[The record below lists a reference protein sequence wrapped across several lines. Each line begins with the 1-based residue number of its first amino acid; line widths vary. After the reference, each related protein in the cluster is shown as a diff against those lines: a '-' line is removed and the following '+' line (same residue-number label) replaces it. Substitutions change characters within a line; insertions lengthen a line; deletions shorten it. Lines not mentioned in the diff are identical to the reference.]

1 MNFLSH
7 WFFKMPSFSQDKKVD
22 MNSNENDALNNEVKD
37 EANGTIQEKYISS
50 DKTLDSDSTPPGL
63 NADQRLAFALRDFL
77 GSSNTVLSDEASEG
91 EPSPSAMEK
100 NLPFIDEFVDPEV
113 AMQSDEEIPQCRE
126 TEEVLNNAACR
137 LRRWRAASRKLRR
150 PRIINNLCSTD
161 EKESNINKL
170 CNGGHTDLADRL
182 RSLAAVGNMS
192 ASAGELLSLAPPP
205 PAATAPPSPG
215 CLLSPTLAEQ
225 NSEYFGSSPECCAD
239 NAGQESSAAGA
250 PVPPPGP
257 RYKLATEGAL
267 RVCCFQHTRTVVDKI
282 LAAKFLRRWET
293 HVLRLEENHIV
304 SKTPAGLLESPL
316 SYSCMQEVYCISRW
330 DPARKYCLRIV
341 MPHGSLLLQAND
353 AYTRDQWYHSIIWRR
368 NIIRYRNFLTKT
380 VRKEVVLKELKNMVD
395 FVMTTPLQDESVTRA
410 PLLILTDLISENKES
425 ADWEE
430 WAENLTN
437 VAAPLLAER
446 CATGELCASLAR
458 LCRQRP
464 RAAPLPALAPPV
476 RRVLTRN
483 VDFARAPNARRLV
496 RDYISALSAHNSGSS
511 LVRRFVEVTH
521 GNRAACPY
529 PRAAPN
535 LAAVALA
542 ALDDFF
548 RNSSK
553 EHECNDAEEEVLCF
567 VDILEHMCEYE
578 DWLVVV
584 GAVLQPVPLCSG
596 ALNCPRVASRLGN
609 VLYALVRDSRCAAH
623 SCVAPARAAR
633 LYPPSWLRAAAP
645 SDPLLAIPNK
655 QLCQLWGDMLGALLN
670 CCCKRKSFL
679 QSMSKQLPDFV
690 IVALCEHKAALDAL
704 CLMLE
709 WEVASGEQTQ
719 LEIIAA
725 LQGTNSGQKSY
736 SELCDRQK
744 NLQRLQA
751 KGGPRRLA
759 LPMHTT
765 DADVTALLE
774 QGSLGNLE
782 CLSLAFTSVT
792 SACAQDLIKL
802 PSLRYLNLWATKF
815 GDTGLQLIAEHL
827 TELQVLNLCETPVSD
842 KGIEAL
848 SGLSNLRRLNLNSTK
863 LSAEAFEV
871 LRDRLPQLQEYDI
884 RYTEAW

>member
-1 MNFLSH
+1 
-7 WFFKMPSFSQDKKVD
+7 MPSYNQEINVD
-22 MNSNENDALNNEVKD
+22 LNSNENGALKTDAKDGKIDESRYMSGEQVPNNAPV
-37 EANGTIQEKYISS
+37 
-50 DKTLDSDSTPPGL
+50 GL

-77 GSSNTVLSDEASEG
+77 SPSNTALSDG
-91 EPSPSAMEK
+91 EPSPSALSQT
-100 NLPFIDEFVDPEV
+100 LPFIDEQV
-113 AMQSDEEIPQCRE
+113 DEEEATHSEEEQTQCRD
-126 TEEVLNNAACR
+126 TEDVLNNAACR

-150 PRIINNLCSTD
+150 PRIINNLSSKD
-161 EKESNINKL
+161 DKDGNIKV

-182 RSLAAVGNMS
+182 RSLAAAGSMS

-215 CLLSPTLAEQ
+215 CLLSPSLADQ
-225 NSEYFGSSPECCAD
+225 SSAEYFGSSPECCAD
-239 NAGQESSAAGA
+239 NAGLDLSNSAGTPA
-250 PVPPPGP
+250 PPPGP
-257 RYKLATEGAL
+257 RYKLATEGSL

-293 HVLRLEENHIV
+293 HVLCLDEQRII
-304 SKTPAGLLESPL
+304 SKTPSGLLEHPL

-341 MPHGSLLLQAND
+341 MPHGSLLLQ
-353 AYTRDQWYHSIIWRR
+353 R
-368 NIIRYRNFLTKT
+368 NMIRYRNFLTKT

-410 PLLILTDLISENKES
+410 PLQILTDLLSENKES
-425 ADWEE
+425 DDWEE
-430 WAENLTN
+430 WAEKVTS

-446 CATGELCASLAR
+446 CATGELCALLAR
-458 LCRQRP
+458 LCRRRP

-542 ALDDFF
+542 ALDDHY
-548 RNSSK
+548 RDSATP
-553 EHECNDAEEEVLCF
+553 HVCDDTEEEVLCF
-567 VDILEHMCEYE
+567 ADILEHMCEYE

-584 GAVLQPVPLCSG
+584 GAVLQPVPLCAG
-596 ALNCPRVASRLGN
+596 AMSCPRVAKRLGKLLN
-609 VLYALVRDSRCAAH
+609 ALAHDPRCAAH
-623 SCVAPARAAR
+623 ACVAPARAAR
-633 LYPPSWLRAAAP
+633 LCPPSWLRAAAP
-645 SDPLLAIPNK
+645 SDPQLALPNED
-655 QLCQLWGDMLGALLN
+655 LCQIWGDMLGSLLN

-690 IVALCEHKAALDAL
+690 LVALTAHPGAIEAL
-704 CLMLE
+704 CLFLE
-709 WEVASGEQTQ
+709 WEVTTGEQTQ

-725 LQGTNSGQKSY
+725 LQGTELGQKY
-736 SELCDRQK
+736 YKDLCERQQ
-744 NLQRLQA
+744 NLQRLQSE
-751 KGGPRRLA
+751 GGPRRLA
-759 LPMHTT
+759 LPVRAT
-765 DADVTALLE
+765 DADVAELLAA
-774 QGSLGNLE
+774 GALGNLE

-792 SACAQDLIKL
+792 SACAHHLIKL

-815 GDTGLQLIAEHL
+815 GDSGVQLIAEHL
-827 TELQVLNLCETPVSD
+827 PKLQVLNLCETPVSD

-871 LRDRLPQLQEYDI
+871 LRQRLPHLQEYDI

>member
-1 MNFLSH
+1 MNFINCR
-7 WFFKMPSFSQDKKVD
+7 FFKMPSYNQEINVD
-22 MNSNENDALNNEVKD
+22 LNSNENGALKTDAKDGKIDEIRYMSGEQVPNNAPV
-37 EANGTIQEKYISS
+37 
-50 DKTLDSDSTPPGL
+50 GL

-77 GSSNTVLSDEASEG
+77 SPSNTAISDG
-91 EPSPSAMEK
+91 EPSPSALSQT
-100 NLPFIDEFVDPEV
+100 LPFIDEQV
-113 AMQSDEEIPQCRE
+113 DEEEVTHSEEEQTQCRD
-126 TEEVLNNAACR
+126 TEDVLNNAACR

-150 PRIINNLCSTD
+150 PRIINNLSSKD
-161 EKESNINKL
+161 DKDGNISKV

-182 RSLAAVGNMS
+182 RSLAAAGSMS

-215 CLLSPTLAEQ
+215 CLLSPSLADQ
-225 NSEYFGSSPECCAD
+225 SSAEYFGSSPECCAD
-239 NAGQESSAAGA
+239 NAGLDLSNSAGTPA
-250 PVPPPGP
+250 PPPGP
-257 RYKLATEGAL
+257 RYKLATEGSL

-293 HVLRLEENHIV
+293 HVLCLDEQRII
-304 SKTPAGLLESPL
+304 SKTPSGLLEQPL

-353 AYTRDQWYHSIIWRR
+353 AYTRDQWFHSIIWRR
-368 NIIRYRNFLTKT
+368 NMIRYRNFLTKT

-410 PLLILTDLISENKES
+410 PLQILTDLLSENKES
-425 ADWEE
+425 DDWEE
-430 WAENLTN
+430 WAEKVTS

-446 CATGELCASLAR
+446 CATGELCALLAR
-458 LCRQRP
+458 LCRRRP

-542 ALDDFF
+542 ALDDHY
-548 RNSSK
+548 RDSATP
-553 EHECNDAEEEVLCF
+553 HVCDDAEEEVLCF
-567 VDILEHMCEYE
+567 ADILEHMCEYE

-584 GAVLQPVPLCSG
+584 GAVLQPVPLCPG
-596 ALNCPRVASRLGN
+596 AMSCPRVAKRLGKLLN
-609 VLYALVRDSRCAAH
+609 ALAHDPRCAAH
-623 SCVAPARAAR
+623 ACVAPARAAR
-633 LYPPSWLRAAAP
+633 LCPPSWLRAAAP
-645 SDPLLAIPNK
+645 SDPQLALPNED
-655 QLCQLWGDMLGALLN
+655 LCQIWGDMLGSLLN

-690 IVALCEHKAALDAL
+690 LVALTAHPGAIEAL
-704 CLMLE
+704 CLFLE
-709 WEVASGEQTQ
+709 WEVTTGEQTQ

-725 LQGTNSGQKSY
+725 LQGTELGQKY
-736 SELCDRQK
+736 YKDLCERQQ
-744 NLQRLQA
+744 NLQRLQSE
-751 KGGPRRLA
+751 GGPRRLA
-759 LPMHTT
+759 LPVRAT
-765 DADVTALLE
+765 DADVAELLAA
-774 QGSLGNLE
+774 GALGNLE

-792 SACAQDLIKL
+792 SACAHHLIKL

-815 GDTGLQLIAEHL
+815 GDSGVQLIAEHL
-827 TELQVLNLCETPVSD
+827 PKLQVLNLCETPVSD

-871 LRDRLPQLQEYDI
+871 LRQRLPHLQEYDI

>member
-1 MNFLSH
+1 
-7 WFFKMPSFSQDKKVD
+7 MPSFSQEINVD
-22 MNSNENDALNNEVKD
+22 LTSGEDGALKTEGKTDSKNGDCRFTPVDRGANSAPDGL
-37 EANGTIQEKYISS
+37 SS
-50 DKTLDSDSTPPGL
+50 D
-63 NADQRLAFALRDFL
+63 QRIAFALRDFL
-77 GSSNTVLSDEASEG
+77 GASSTVLTDDAP
-91 EPSPSAMEK
+91 EPSAAGPP
-100 NLPFIDEFVDPEV
+100 LPFIDEQRDD
-113 AMQSDEEIPQCRE
+113 AAQSDEEPADSRD

-150 PRIINNLCSTD
+150 PRIIDNLCGGEDKDGGS
-161 EKESNINKL
+161 KSS
-170 CNGGHTDLADRL
+170 GHTDLADRL
-182 RSLAAVGNMS
+182 RSLAAAGSVS

-215 CLLSPTLAEQ
+215 CLLSPTLADQ
-225 NSEYFGSSPECCAD
+225 SSAEYFGSSPECCTD
-239 NAGQESSAAGA
+239 SSGLETTGA

-257 RYKLATEGAL
+257 RYKLATEGTL
-267 RVCCFQHTRTVVDKI
+267 RVCCFQHTRTVVVKI

-293 HVLRLEENHIV
+293 HVLCLHEDNIV
-304 SKTPAGLLESPL
+304 SKTPSGLLEKPL

-330 DPARKYCLRIV
+330 DSARKYCLRIV

-353 AYTRDQWYHSIIWRR
+353 VYTRDQWYHSIVWRR
-368 NIIRYRNFLTKT
+368 NIIRYRHFLTKS
-380 VRKEVVLKELKNMVD
+380 VRREVVLKELKNMVD

-410 PLLILTDLISENKES
+410 PLQILTDLLSERKES
-425 ADWEE
+425 SDWEE
-430 WAENLTN
+430 WAENVTSA
-437 VAAPLLAER
+437 AAPLLAER
-446 CATGELCASLAR
+446 CATGELCALLAR
-458 LCRQRP
+458 LCRRRP

-483 VDFARAPNARRLV
+483 VDFARAPNARQLV
-496 RDYISALSAHNSGSS
+496 KDYISALSAHNSGAA

-521 GNRAACPY
+521 GGRRATCPH

-542 ALDDFF
+542 AIDHHY
-548 RNSSK
+548 RSSTAP
-553 EHECNDAEEEVLCF
+553 HVCDDAEEEVLCF
-567 VDILEHMCEYE
+567 ADILEHMCEYE

-596 ALNCPRVASRLGN
+596 ALSCPRVAKRLGR
-609 VLYALVRDSRCAAH
+609 VLSALAHDSRCGAH
-623 SCVAPARAAR
+623 ACVAPCRAAR
-633 LYPPSWLRAAAP
+633 PSPPSWLRAAAP
-645 SDPLLAIPNK
+645 SDPLLALPS
-655 QLCQLWGDMLGALLN
+655 QELCQLWGDMLGTLLR

-690 IVALCEHKAALDAL
+690 LVALSEHPAALEAL

-725 LQGTNSGQKSY
+725 LQGT
-736 SELCDRQK
+736 ELGLKYYRDLCERQQ

-751 KGGPRRLA
+751 EGGPRRLA
-759 LPMHTT
+759 LPVRAT
-765 DADVTALLE
+765 DADVEALLKA
-774 QGSLGNLE
+774 GALGNLE

-792 SACAQDLIKL
+792 SACAHHLIKL

-815 GDTGLQLIAEHL
+815 GDSGVQLIAEHL
-827 TELQVLNLCETPVSD
+827 PRLQVLNLCETPVSD

-848 SGLSNLRRLNLNSTK
+848 SGLSNLQRLNLNSTK
-863 LSAEAFEV
+863 LSAEAFEI
-871 LRDRLPQLQEYDI
+871 LRQRLPHLQEYDI

>member
-1 MNFLSH
+1 MNFVSCRL
-7 WFFKMPSFSQDKKVD
+7 FRMPSFSQEINVD
-22 MNSNENDALNNEVKD
+22 LNSNENGALNNEVHKESTNTD
-37 EANGTIQEKYISS
+37 VEGRYEQNEQVS
-50 DKTLDSDSTPPGL
+50 DNMLPGL

-77 GSSNTVLSDEASEG
+77 GSSAVTVVDSGS
-91 EPSPSAMEK
+91 SPSTLGQT
-100 NLPFIDEFVDPEV
+100 LPYIDEQLDVEDTT
-113 AMQSDEEIPQCRE
+113 QSEDENLQCRD

-150 PRIINNLCSTD
+150 PRIIDNLCTNV
-161 EKESNINKL
+161 EKEGNSSKT

-182 RSLAAVGNMS
+182 RSLAAAGSMS
-192 ASAGELLSLAPPP
+192 ASSVELLSLAPPP

-215 CLLSPTLAEQ
+215 CLLSPSLADQ
-225 NSEYFGSSPECCAD
+225 SSAEYFGSSPECCAD
-239 NAGQESSAAGA
+239 SVGFESSNTSGA

-257 RYKLATEGAL
+257 RYKLATEGTL

-293 HVLRLEENHIV
+293 HVLCLQEYHIV
-304 SKTPAGLLESPL
+304 SNTPSGLLEHPL

-368 NIIRYRNFLTKT
+368 NIIRYRNFLTKSI
-380 VRKEVVLKELKNMVD
+380 RKEVVLKELKNMVD
-395 FVMTTPLQDESVTRA
+395 FVMTTPLQDESVTRT
-410 PLLILTDLISENKES
+410 PMQILTDLLSEKKDSN
-425 ADWEE
+425 DWEE
-430 WAENLTN
+430 WAEN
-437 VAAPLLAER
+437 VISAAAPLLAER
-446 CATGELCASLAR
+446 CASGELCALLAR
-458 LCRQRP
+458 LCRRRP

-483 VDFARAPNARRLV
+483 VDFARAPDARRLV
-496 RDYISALSAHNSGSS
+496 RDYISAVSAHNSGSA

-521 GNRAACPY
+521 GGRAACPY

-542 ALDDFF
+542 ALDDHF
-548 RNSSK
+548 RGQPAAPHVCADN
-553 EHECNDAEEEVLCF
+553 EDEVLCF
-567 VDILEHMCEYE
+567 ADILEYMCEYE
-578 DWLVVV
+578 DWLLVV
-584 GAVLQPVPLCSG
+584 GAVLQPVPVCGG
-596 ALNCPRVASRLGN
+596 AMSCPRVAKRLRN
-609 VLYALVRDSRCAAH
+609 VLHKLALDSRCAAH

-645 SDPLLAIPNK
+645 SDPLLALPNK
-655 QLCQLWGDMLGALLN
+655 ELCQLWGDMLGSLIN
-670 CCCKRKSFL
+670 CCSKRKSFL
-679 QSMSKQLPDFV
+679 QSMSKQLPDFLL
-690 IVALCEHKAALDAL
+690 VALTEHPAALEAL

-709 WEVASGEQTQ
+709 WEVTSGEQTQ

-725 LQGTNSGQKSY
+725 LQGTELGQKY
-736 SELCDRQK
+736 YKDLCERQQ

-751 KGGPRRLA
+751 EGGPRRLA
-759 LPMHTT
+759 LPVRAT
-765 DADVTALLE
+765 DADVGALLAA
-774 QGSLGNLE
+774 GALGNLE

-792 SACAQDLIKL
+792 SACAQHLIKL

-815 GDTGLQLIAEHL
+815 GDSGVQLIAEHL
-827 TELQVLNLCETPVSD
+827 TKLQVLNLCETPVSD

-863 LSAEAFEV
+863 LSAEAFEI
-871 LRDRLPQLQEYDI
+871 LRQRLPHLQEYDI

>member
-1 MNFLSH
+1 MNFINCR
-7 WFFKMPSFSQDKKVD
+7 FFKMPSYNQEINVD
-22 MNSNENDALNNEVKD
+22 LNSNENGALKTDAKDGKIDESRYMSAEQIPNNAPV
-37 EANGTIQEKYISS
+37 
-50 DKTLDSDSTPPGL
+50 GL
-63 NADQRLAFALRDFL
+63 NADQEIAFALRDFL
-77 GSSNTVLSDEASEG
+77 TPSSTALSDG
-91 EPSPSAMEK
+91 EPSPSALSQT
-100 NLPFIDEFVDPEV
+100 LPFIDEQVDGDDATHSEEELQ
-113 AMQSDEEIPQCRE
+113 QSRE

-150 PRIINNLCSTD
+150 PRIINNLSSKD
-161 EKESNINKL
+161 EKESNISKV
-170 CNGGHTDLADRL
+170 CNSGHTDLADRL
-182 RSLAAVGNMS
+182 RSLAAAGSMS

-215 CLLSPTLAEQ
+215 CLLSPSLADQ
-225 NSEYFGSSPECCAD
+225 SSAEYFGSSPECCAD
-239 NAGQESSAAGA
+239 NAGLDSANNAGTPA
-250 PVPPPGP
+250 PPPGP
-257 RYKLATEGAL
+257 RYKLASEGSL

-293 HVLRLEENHIV
+293 HVLCLEEQHII
-304 SKTPAGLLESPL
+304 SKTPSGLLEHPL

-368 NIIRYRNFLTKT
+368 NMIRYKNFLTKT

-410 PLLILTDLISENKES
+410 PLQILTDLLSENKES
-425 ADWEE
+425 DDWEE
-430 WAENLTN
+430 WAEMVTSA
-437 VAAPLLAER
+437 AAPLLAER
-446 CATGELCASLAR
+446 CAAGDLCALLAR
-458 LCRQRP
+458 LCRRRP

-483 VDFARAPNARRLV
+483 VDFARAPNGRRLV

-521 GNRAACPY
+521 GNRATCPY

-542 ALDDFF
+542 ALDDHY
-548 RNSSK
+548 RDSATPHVCDES
-553 EHECNDAEEEVLCF
+553 EEEVLCF
-567 VDILEHMCEYE
+567 ADILEHMCEYE

-584 GAVLQPVPLCSG
+584 GAVLQPVPLCAG
-596 ALNCPRVASRLGN
+596 AMSCPRVAKRLGKLLN
-609 VLYALVRDSRCAAH
+609 ALAHDPRCAAH
-623 SCVAPARAAR
+623 ACVAPARAAR
-633 LYPPSWLRAAAP
+633 LCPPSWLRAAAP
-645 SDPLLAIPNK
+645 SDPLLALPNEE
-655 QLCQLWGDMLGALLN
+655 LCQIWGDMLGGLLN

-690 IVALCEHKAALDAL
+690 LVALTAHPAAIEAL
-704 CLMLE
+704 CLFLE
-709 WEVASGEQTQ
+709 WEITTGEQTQ
-719 LEIIAA
+719 LEIIAT
-725 LQGTNSGQKSY
+725 LQGTELGQKY
-736 SELCDRQK
+736 YRDLCERQQ
-744 NLQRLQA
+744 NLQRLQSE
-751 KGGPRRLA
+751 GGPRRLA
-759 LPMHTT
+759 LPVRAT
-765 DADVTALLE
+765 DADVAELLDA
-774 QGSLGNLE
+774 GALGNLE

-792 SACAQDLIKL
+792 SACAHHLIKL

-815 GDTGLQLIAEHL
+815 GDSGVQLIAEHL
-827 TELQVLNLCETPVSD
+827 PKLQVLNLCETPVSD

-871 LRDRLPQLQEYDI
+871 LRQRLPHLQEYDI

>member
-1 MNFLSH
+1 MNFIDCRL
-7 WFFKMPSFSQDKKVD
+7 FKMPSYNQEINVD
-22 MNSNENDALNNEVKD
+22 LNSNENGALKTDAKDGKIDESRYVSTEQVANN
-37 EANGTIQEKYISS
+37 
-50 DKTLDSDSTPPGL
+50 TPVGL

-77 GSSNTVLSDEASEG
+77 TPPSIALSDG
-91 EPSPSAMEK
+91 EPSPSALGQA
-100 NLPFIDEFVDPEV
+100 LPFIDEQIDGED
-113 AMQSDEEIPQCRE
+113 ATQSEEEPPQCRD
-126 TEEVLNNAACR
+126 TDDVLNNAACR

-150 PRIINNLCSTD
+150 PRIINNLSTKD
-161 EKESNINKL
+161 EKEGNIGN

-182 RSLAAVGNMS
+182 RSLAAAGSMS

-215 CLLSPTLAEQ
+215 CLLSPSLADQ
-225 NSEYFGSSPECCAD
+225 SSAEYFGSSPECCAGS
-239 NAGQESSAAGA
+239 AGLDSSNTGTPA
-250 PVPPPGP
+250 PPPGP
-257 RYKLATEGAL
+257 RYKLASEGSL

-293 HVLRLEENHIV
+293 HVLCLEEQHII
-304 SKTPAGLLESPL
+304 SKTPSGLLENPL

-353 AYTRDQWYHSIIWRR
+353 AYTRDQWYHSIVWRK
-368 NIIRYRNFLTKT
+368 NMIRYRNFLTKT
-380 VRKEVVLKELKNMVD
+380 VRKEVVIKELKNMVD

-410 PLLILTDLISENKES
+410 PMQILTDLLSEKRES
-425 ADWEE
+425 EDWEE
-430 WAENLTN
+430 WAENATSA
-437 VAAPLLAER
+437 AAPLLAER
-446 CATGELCASLAR
+446 CATGELCALLAR
-458 LCRQRP
+458 LCRRRP

-521 GNRAACPY
+521 GSRASCPY

-542 ALDDFF
+542 ALDDHY
-548 RNSSK
+548 RNAASP
-553 EHECNDAEEEVLCF
+553 HVCDDAEDEVLCF
-567 VDILEHMCEYE
+567 ADILAHMCEYE

-584 GAVLQPVPLCSG
+584 GAILQPVPLCAG
-596 ALNCPRVASRLGN
+596 ALGCPRVAARLGG
-609 VLYALVRDSRCAAH
+609 LLRTLAHDPRCAAH

-645 SDPLLAIPNK
+645 SEPMLALPHED
-655 QLCQLWGDMLGALLN
+655 LCSIWGDMLGSLLN

-690 IVALCEHKAALDAL
+690 LVALTAHPAAIEAL
-704 CLMLE
+704 CLFLE
-709 WEVASGEQTQ
+709 WEITNGEQTQ

-725 LQGTNSGQKSY
+725 LQGSELGQKY
-736 SELCDRQK
+736 YKDLCERQQ

-751 KGGPRRLA
+751 EGGPRRLA
-759 LPMHTT
+759 LPVRAT
-765 DADVTALLE
+765 DADVAALLE
-774 QGSLGNLE
+774 AGALGNLE

-792 SACAQDLIKL
+792 SACAHHLIKL

-815 GDTGLQLIAEHL
+815 GDSGVQLIAEHL
-827 TELQVLNLCETPVSD
+827 PKLQVLNLCETPVSD

-863 LSAEAFEV
+863 LSAEAFEI
-871 LRDRLPQLQEYDI
+871 LRQRLPHLQEYDI

>member
-1 MNFLSH
+1 
-7 WFFKMPSFSQDKKVD
+7 MPSYNQDINVD
-22 MNSNENDALNNEVKD
+22 LNSNENGALKTDAKDGKIDESRYMSVEQIPNNAPV
-37 EANGTIQEKYISS
+37 
-50 DKTLDSDSTPPGL
+50 GL
-63 NADQRLAFALRDFL
+63 NADQEIAFALRDFL
-77 GSSNTVLSDEASEG
+77 TPSSTALSDG
-91 EPSPSAMEK
+91 EPSPSALSQT
-100 NLPFIDEFVDPEV
+100 LPFIDEQVDGDDATHSEEELQ
-113 AMQSDEEIPQCRE
+113 QSRE

-150 PRIINNLCSTD
+150 PRIINNLSSKD
-161 EKESNINKL
+161 EKDSNISKV
-170 CNGGHTDLADRL
+170 CNSGHTDLADRL
-182 RSLAAVGNMS
+182 RSLAAAGSMS

-215 CLLSPTLAEQ
+215 CLLSPSLADQ
-225 NSEYFGSSPECCAD
+225 SSAEYFPS
-239 NAGQESSAAGA
+239 
-250 PVPPPGP
+250 
-257 RYKLATEGAL
+257 
-267 RVCCFQHTRTVVDKI
+267 
-282 LAAKFLRRWET
+282 
-293 HVLRLEENHIV
+293 
-304 SKTPAGLLESPL
+304 GLLEHPL

-368 NIIRYRNFLTKT
+368 NMIRYKNFLTKT

-410 PLLILTDLISENKES
+410 PLQILTDLLSENKES
-425 ADWEE
+425 EDWEE
-430 WAENLTN
+430 WAEMVTSA
-437 VAAPLLAER
+437 AAPLLAER
-446 CATGELCASLAR
+446 CAAGDLCALLAR
-458 LCRQRP
+458 LCRRRP

-483 VDFARAPNARRLV
+483 VDFARAPNGRRLV

-521 GNRAACPY
+521 GNRATCPY

-542 ALDDFF
+542 ALDDHY
-548 RNSSK
+548 RDSATPHVCDES
-553 EHECNDAEEEVLCF
+553 EEEVLCF
-567 VDILEHMCEYE
+567 ADILEHMCEYE

-584 GAVLQPVPLCSG
+584 GAVLQPVPLCAG
-596 ALNCPRVASRLGN
+596 AMSCPRVAKRLGKLLN
-609 VLYALVRDSRCAAH
+609 ALAHDPRCAAH
-623 SCVAPARAAR
+623 ACVAPARAAR
-633 LYPPSWLRAAAP
+633 LCPPSWLRAAAP
-645 SDPLLAIPNK
+645 SDPLLALPNEE
-655 QLCQLWGDMLGALLN
+655 LCQIWGDMLGGLLN

-690 IVALCEHKAALDAL
+690 LVALTAHPAAIEAL
-704 CLMLE
+704 CLFLE
-709 WEVASGEQTQ
+709 WEVTTGEQTQ
-719 LEIIAA
+719 LEIIAT
-725 LQGTNSGQKSY
+725 LQGTELGQKY
-736 SELCDRQK
+736 YKDLCERQQ
-744 NLQRLQA
+744 NLQRLQSE
-751 KGGPRRLA
+751 GGPRRLA
-759 LPMHTT
+759 LPVRAT
-765 DADVTALLE
+765 DADVAELLDA
-774 QGSLGNLE
+774 GALGNLE

-792 SACAQDLIKL
+792 SACAHHLIKL

-815 GDTGLQLIAEHL
+815 GDSGVQLIAEHL
-827 TELQVLNLCETPVSD
+827 PKLQVLNLCETPVSD

-871 LRDRLPQLQEYDI
+871 LRQRLPHLQEYDI